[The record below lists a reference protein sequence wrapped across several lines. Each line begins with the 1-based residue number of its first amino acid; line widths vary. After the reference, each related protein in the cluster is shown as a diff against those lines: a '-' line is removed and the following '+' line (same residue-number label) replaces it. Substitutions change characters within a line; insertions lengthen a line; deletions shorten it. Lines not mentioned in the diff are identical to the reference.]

1 MAKYVSRTTPWE
13 ALSEEERARRE
24 GILHLLDRIEDALDE
39 DALSGE
45 VRLIVQAGLQ
55 GIEDSLKRYDEKHEV
70 EDDSDEVL

>member
-1 MAKYVSRTTPWE
+1 MAKWE
-13 ALSEEERARRE
+13 ELSEEERARRE